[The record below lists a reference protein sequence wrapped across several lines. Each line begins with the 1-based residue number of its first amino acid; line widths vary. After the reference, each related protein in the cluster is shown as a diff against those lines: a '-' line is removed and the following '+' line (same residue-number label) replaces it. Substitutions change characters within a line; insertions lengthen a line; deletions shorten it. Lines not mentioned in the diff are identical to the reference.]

1 MRGVAGEQ
9 DKVDGGNRNL
19 SLSKLIG
26 VMTTIHLILFSLL
39 FGSVGPEGLHVPN
52 EAQPFTK
59 LAGYEQRGSVVNT
72 ADEGSVMGYIDGKS
86 WVATGVGRYDLHVRF
101 GYISQWNTW
110 GFIFWTLDE
119 DNPTG
124 LFTLESVR
132 TGATGALLKLS
143 DPEQGHRMQL
153 TLLPDGNFDM
163 DGHMMRRD

>member
-72 ADEGSVMGYIDGKS
+72 AVSC
-86 WVATGVGRYDLHVRF
+86 
-101 GYISQWNTW
+101 N
-110 GFIFWTLDE
+110 
-119 DNPTG
+119 
-124 LFTLESVR
+124 
-132 TGATGALLKLS
+132 
-143 DPEQGHRMQL
+143 
-153 TLLPDGNFDM
+153 
-163 DGHMMRRD
+163 